1 MTTTQ
6 SVVQKMRGEFVGKK
20 LYLVFLL
27 PTDTVEGRDAFRE
40 SHFAFVRQLEQSG
53 QLFMAGPYIDE
64 LSGKPTGSGLFIIR
78 ANSVD
83 EVDALMRQDP
93 YFTNGFR
100 SYQIQPWR
108 LNEGY
113 LSVNLNFSDKS
124 LTLD

>member
-6 SVVQKMRGEFVGKK
+6 SVVQKMRGEFMGKK
-20 LYLVFLL
+20 LYLVFLV

-40 SHFAFVRQLEQSG
+40 NHFAFVRELEQSG
-53 QLFMAGPYIDE
+53 QLFMAGPFIDE
-64 LSGKPTGSGLFIIR
+64 TSGKPSGSGLFIMR
-78 ANSVD
+78 GNSVD
-83 EVDALMRQDP
+83 EVDAIMRQDP

-100 SYQIQPWR
+100 SYEIQPWR

-113 LSVNLNFSDKS
+113 FSMNLNLSDRS